1 MTMLE
6 TRNKKTEKREPH
18 VFKLS
23 NFEGPIPLL
32 LELIKQNGINLYDIP
47 IAKLT
52 EEYLSC
58 LRFVGELDLDDLTEF
73 YAMAATLLYIKSRM
87 LLPIEYRDEEDAE
100 DPRGELV
107 EKLIEYQKFKKLSEL
122 MEEKEKEA
130 EWVVER
136 KKLQRTLPFND
147 EQLWEKMDVWD
158 LLKSFS
164 KLTQNLSFERIMD
177 LHEEVSINEKITLIG
192 ELIEAKQEFVFTE
205 LIVRHNSLMDIVCAF
220 LAILEAVK
228 NRMIAIYQNKM
239 WGDILVKKYEAEY
252 PAEATAEATAES

>member
-1 MTMLE
+1 
-6 TRNKKTEKREPH
+6 
-18 VFKLS
+18 VS

-32 LELIKQNGINLYDIP
+32 LELIRQNDINLYDIP
-47 IAKLT
+47 ISKLT
-52 EEYLSC
+52 EEYLAC
-58 LRFVGELDLDDLTEF
+58 LRFADELDLDDLTEF
-73 YAMAATLLYIKSRM
+73 YAMAATLIYIKSRM
-87 LLPIEYRDEEDAE
+87 LLPIEYADEEEFD

-130 EWVVER
+130 EWVIER

-177 LHEEVSINEKITLIG
+177 LHEEVSINEKIALIG
-192 ELIEAKQEFVFTE
+192 ELIEKKQEFVFTD
-205 LIVRHNSLMDIVCAF
+205 LIVRHNSLMDVVCAF

-228 NRMIAIYQNKM
+228 NRMITIYQNKM
-239 WGDILVKKYEAEY
+239 WGDILVKKYE
-252 PAEATAEATAES
+252 